1 MNNNVFI
8 CVYLQSIDILDID
21 FVLEFYIEEI
31 DRLFNGDIV
40 EEIVYNLKMEGL
52 EWVKKQ
58 LDIFSKMVRRKRSV
72 VYYKF
77 LRFFCI

>member
-8 CVYLQSIDILDID
+8 CVYLQSIDISDID

-58 LDIFSKMVRRKRSV
+58 LDIFSKMV
-72 VYYKF
+72 
-77 LRFFCI
+77 